1 MKMLVFKGKLFYLLF
16 VGLAILGGCGDDDP
30 GDDDSGDKWIGLWKN
45 TKSQVY
51 TQKRG
56 IINTWTNENGD
67 IIFTWPEKD
76 SGYGVFHHSPEGH
89 QFFGDKMWDIFID
102 YWNLEIFN
110 NNWNGSPRIEGTPYT
125 LDIDSDFTTGVH
137 IVLKEMIFDD
147 EWYFGVDGSWK
158 STVIANV
165 DFWEDGSRDSKYL
178 WWMVSWANEWRE
190 AESLDIKKT
199 KKKIIEDA
207 DIPMKH
213 IETGS
218 HMFTTDVSLN
228 QHNLIP
234 VDQLREADGEFVISV
249 DSEDSE
255 NTIYDDRMSGV
266 WTRSGD
272 KLTLVFDD
280 YERMGTMILMELK

>member
-1 MKMLVFKGKLFYLLF
+1 MSKLRIMFKPTLPICFLFILSLLVS
-16 VGLAILGGCGDDDP
+16 GGCGDDDP

-45 TKSQVY
+45 TKSVVY

-56 IINTWTNENGD
+56 IRRSWD
-67 IIFTWPEKD
+67 PD
-76 SGYGVFHHSPEGH
+76 SLYGLFYISNRGR
-89 QFFGDKMWDIFID
+89 QFFGDKMWGIFIH
-102 YWNLEIFN
+102 YWNWEIFH
-110 NNWNGSPRIEGTPYT
+110 NWQYNQPDIEGIPYRL
-125 LDIDSDFTTGVH
+125 LDMTYGYQPHT
-137 IVLKEMIFDD
+137 VLKEIIFDD

-165 DFWEDGSRDSKYL
+165 NFWEDGSMESKYV
-178 WWMVSWANEWRE
+178 WDYIRRDNEME
-190 AESLDIKKT
+190 KLDIKKT
-199 KKKIIEDA
+199 EKKIIEDA

-218 HMFTTDVSLN
+218 HLFTTNISPN

-272 KLTLVFDD
+272 KLTLVFDN
-280 YERMGTMILMELK
+280 YERMGTMILMKLK